1 MTDYEK
7 FALIIQALE
16 QYGQAQTAIG
26 YARELQETFA
36 PLKVYIEPDC
46 GTSTDDFEPD
56 CLTPLLMESRDELTK
71 LVKDAGC

>member
-56 CLTPLLMESRDELTK
+56 CDTPMLAASQDELSR
-71 LVKDAGC
+71 LLKDTGC